1 MKPILDTVDN
11 LAGDKLILKD
21 KNVAPIQISNCKMNV
36 LISKTSARGLIIV
49 RRVLSYNHLRY
60 INEFRIKGISQTK
73 ANSLIHITKMQ
84 TKNVF
89 RISET
94 KIFYMK

>member
-1 MKPILDTVDN
+1 
-11 LAGDKLILKD
+11 
-21 KNVAPIQISNCKMNV
+21 MNV

-84 TKNVF
+84 TKMYF
-89 RISET
+89 ELPKQRYFILSDQELRIM
-94 KIFYMK
+94 IFVS